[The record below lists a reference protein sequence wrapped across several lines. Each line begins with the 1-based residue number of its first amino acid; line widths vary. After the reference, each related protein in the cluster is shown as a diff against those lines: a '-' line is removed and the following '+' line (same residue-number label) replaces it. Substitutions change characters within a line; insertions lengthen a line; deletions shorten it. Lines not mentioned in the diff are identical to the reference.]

1 MAASSSGSTS
11 CSRSSR
17 ASSSYSTTT
26 EVPDA
31 DSESGSDSE
40 SDAVPSLLD
49 MLSSDLLH
57 LRILRARGRPL
68 LIQPP
73 HGKRKSRG
81 VVDLKKIKPEQ
92 SVTQV
97 YH

>member
-26 EVPDA
+26 EVPDI
-31 DSESGSDSE
+31 DSESESDSE

-49 MLSSDLLH
+49 RLRSPSPSDFV
-57 LRILRARGRPL
+57 RKRKTAAN
-68 LIQPP
+68 PP
-73 HGKRKSRG
+73 PRGKRKSRG
-81 VVDLKKIKPEQ
+81 AVDLKKQKQ
-92 SVTQV
+92 NSV
-97 YH
+97 